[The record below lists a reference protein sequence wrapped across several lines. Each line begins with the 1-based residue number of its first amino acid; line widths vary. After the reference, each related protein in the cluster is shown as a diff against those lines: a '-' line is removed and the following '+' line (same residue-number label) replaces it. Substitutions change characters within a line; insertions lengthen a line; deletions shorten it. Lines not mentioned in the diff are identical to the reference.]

1 MDKNK
6 SLYMSGGCPFNK
18 FGPCVTGKCM
28 FWLDADDAKKISKLH
43 QDDFNE
49 LSGRVEDQCAL
60 WFIFRSAQED
70 LADRG
75 DVSVMTA
82 QSSRDAKHAAS
93 PVALL
98 YDMLRRHEQILL
110 EIQKRLAVDN

>member
-18 FGPCVTGKCM
+18 FGPCITGKCM
-28 FWLDADDAKKISKLH
+28 FWLDADDAKRIYKLR
-43 QDDFNE
+43 QDDFKE

-60 WFIFRSAQED
+60 WLTFLSAQED

-82 QSSRDAKHAAS
+82 QSPRDAKHAAS

-98 YDMLRRHEQILL
+98 CDMLHRHEQILL
-110 EIQKRLAVDN
+110 EIQQRLAVDK